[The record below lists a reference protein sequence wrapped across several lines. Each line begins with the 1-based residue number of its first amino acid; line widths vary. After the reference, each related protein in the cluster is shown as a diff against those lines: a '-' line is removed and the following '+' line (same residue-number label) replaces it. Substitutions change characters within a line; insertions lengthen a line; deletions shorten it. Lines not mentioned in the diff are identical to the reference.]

1 MDQFQYLALLLGCMA
16 VTIPLEF
23 FYGFRV
29 WRAPK
34 RAFRAILPGFVLL
47 VCWDLLAISRGHWT
61 FSDQFVTGWEVP
73 GGIPIEELAF
83 FVVIP
88 MAAISGYEAVKAG
101 LAKMGRTSTPE
112 AGSPNA

>member
-1 MDQFQYLALLLGCMA
+1 MDQFQYLGLLVGCMA

-34 RAFRAILPGFVLL
+34 RLVRVIAPGFVIF
-47 VCWDLLAISRGHWT
+47 VIWDLIAIARGHWW
-61 FSDQFVTGWEVP
+61 FSDRYMTGLVTP
-73 GGIPIEELAF
+73 GGIPVEELAF

-88 MAAISGYEAVKAG
+88 AAAISGYEAVRHS
-101 LAKMGRTSTPE
+101 LR
-112 AGSPNA
+112 GSSRA